1 MSKPKNQVVSISGE
15 CHRPYDVVI
24 GSGLNDVLSAGIP
37 TDVRKVLIAH
47 PPVMHARA
55 EALREMLSGP
65 RDVFLAEIPDG
76 ESAKRAEVASF
87 LWGLLGQLEFGRTD
101 LIIGFGGGATTDLAG
116 FVAATW
122 LRGIRVIH
130 VPTTVLGM
138 VDAAVGGKTGI
149 NTAEGKNLVG
159 AFHAPTLVLADT
171 DYLTTLPEN
180 DIRAGL
186 AEVVKC
192 GFIKD
197 PGIIDLVEQFPD
209 EMVTPDSPQLAEVI
223 FRAVRVKAD
232 IVSTDFTEGGVREI
246 LNYGHTLGHA
256 IEHAERYKWRHGA
269 AISIG
274 MMFAAELS
282 RMVAGLDDTAVERHR
297 RVLGSLG
304 LPVDY
309 PSNRWQTLLATMQRD
324 KKSRQGVLRFVVL
337 DQLGSARVLAIPDES
352 VLFASYEELVAGQ
365 SV

>member
-1 MSKPKNQVVSISGE
+1 MTTFDTVTVSGGTYT
-15 CHRPYDVVI
+15 PYDVVVAQ
-24 GSGLNDVLSAGIP
+24 GLTDTLHTAIP
-37 TDVRKVLIAH
+37 SDVRKVLIAH
-47 PPVMHARA
+47 PPVLHARA
-55 EALREMLSGP
+55 EVFRDVLSEG

-76 ESAKRAEVASF
+76 ESAKRVEVASF
-87 LWGLLGQLEFGRTD
+87 LWGLLGQLEFGRSD

-159 AFHAPTLVLADT
+159 SFHAPTAVLCDT
-171 DYLTTLPEN
+171 DYLETLPEN

-197 PGIIDLVEQFPD
+197 PLILDVVENNL
-209 EMVTPDSPQLAEVI
+209 EAVVTPGSTELAEVI
-223 FRAVRVKAD
+223 GRAIRVKAN
-232 IVSTDFTEGGVREI
+232 VVGSDFTETGVREV

-274 MMFAAELS
+274 MVFAAELS
-282 RMVAGLDDTAVERHR
+282 RMVAGLDDQSVDRHR
-297 RVLGSLG
+297 SLLGSLG
-304 LPVDY
+304 LPLDY
-309 PSNRWQTLLATMQRD
+309 PAGRWQTLLATMQRD

-337 DQLGSARVLAIPDES
+337 DQIGSARVLAIPDES
-352 VLFASYEELVAGQ
+352 VLFAAYEELVAGQ

>member
-1 MSKPKNQVVSISGE
+1 MTTFDTISVGGDA
-15 CHRPYDVVI
+15 HRPYDVII
-24 GSGLNDVLSAGIP
+24 GAGLTEQLGARIP
-37 TDVRKVLIAH
+37 TDVRKILITH
-47 PPVMHARA
+47 PPVLHARA
-55 EALREMLSGP
+55 ETFRDILSDGRE
-65 RDVFLAEIPDG
+65 VFLAEIPDG
-76 ESAKRAEVASF
+76 ESAKRVEVSAF
-87 LWGLLGQLEFGRTD
+87 LWGLLGQLEFSRGD
-101 LIIGFGGGATTDLAG
+101 LILGFGGGATTDVAG

-159 AFHAPTLVLADT
+159 SFHAPTLVVCDI
-171 DYLTTLPEN
+171 DYLATLPDN

-197 PGIIDLVEQFPD
+197 PTILDLVEKNP
-209 EMVTPDSPQLAEVI
+209 EAIITPGSAELADVI
-223 FRAVRVKAD
+223 GRAIQVKAD
-232 IVSTDFTEGGVREI
+232 VVSSDFTESGVREI

-274 MMFAAELS
+274 MVFAAELS
-282 RMVAGLDDTAVERHR
+282 RIVAGLDDGAVERHR
-297 RVLGSLG
+297 NILGSLG
-304 LPVDY
+304 LPLTY
-309 PSNRWQTLLATMQRD
+309 PAPRWQALLATMQRD
-324 KKSRQGVLRFVVL
+324 KKSRHGVLRFVVL
-337 DQLGSARVLAIPDES
+337 DHIGSARVLAIPDES
-352 VLFASYEELVAGQ
+352 VLYAAYDELVSGQ